1 MVRTADAADVVIVGA
16 GMAGAVY
23 AATLAKAGKSVLI
36 LEAGG
41 DRSLS
46 DLVSSQIWARRL
58 KWSGSPVLF
67 EGNHI
72 FGHATNTGSGRGGAA
87 LHHYATWPRFHED
100 VFRMQTVHG
109 RGLDWPLQYADL
121 RPFYDRVQAEVGIS
135 GDADAEPWRPEGDP
149 YPHPPLMVFGQGH
162 AIARGFEAMEMPLSP
177 LPAAILTEPRGDR
190 LPCAYDG
197 WCDAGCPIGSLA
209 NPLVTYLAEAEK
221 AGARIAFGRKV
232 TRVHAEGGR
241 ARSVGW
247 VDETGTEGES
257 EADIVVLAASA
268 VQNPRILLN
277 SPDARD
283 RGRAIGDRAGLL
295 GRYFMLDSLAI
306 VYGLFP
312 EDDTEP
318 HLGVSA
324 GQLMHRGV
332 HGAQGRPFG
341 GYQWQVA
348 PAMKPNDI
356 FGIAVSRADMFG
368 AELDRFLQ
376 DAVRHIGSA
385 VGMVEEAP
393 RHENRVE
400 LSPQKDRAGMPL
412 ARVVHSFDEEAK
424 ALNAHVQSEGLDI
437 MRAAGASD
445 AWSGAGASGHLT
457 GGTIFGGS
465 ADHSVCDTFGR
476 IHDMENLFVAG
487 AGLFP
492 GSGGISPT
500 YTVTSLSLRNAEALA
515 ASWTDYAG

>member
-1 MVRTADAADVVIVGA
+1 SAKDGADVVIVGA

-23 AATLAKAGKSVLI
+23 AATLAKAGKSVLV

-41 DRSLS
+41 DRRLD

-100 VFRMQTVHG
+100 IFRLKSTYG
-109 RGLDWPLQYADL
+109 RGLDWPLEYADL
-121 RPFYDRVQAEVGIS
+121 RPYYDLVQAEVGIS
-135 GDADAEPWRPEGDP
+135 GDAEAEPWRPEGAP
-149 YPHPPLMVFGQGH
+149 YPHPPLMVFGQGR
-162 AIARGFEAMEMPLSP
+162 AIARGFEKKGMALSP

-221 AGARIAFGRKV
+221 AGARVVLRRRV
-232 TRVHAEGGR
+232 TRIVNEGGR
-241 ARSVGW
+241 SKAVAW
-247 VDETGTEGES
+247 VDESGAKGES
-257 EADIVVLAASA
+257 EAGVVVLAASA
-268 VQNPRILLN
+268 VQNPRILMN
-277 SPDARD
+277 SPDAREPD
-283 RGRAIGDRAGLL
+283 RAIGDRAGLL

-312 EDDTEP
+312 EDETQP

-332 HGAQGRPFG
+332 HQAEGRPFG

-368 AELDRFLQ
+368 TDLDQFLKR
-376 DAVRHIGSA
+376 AVRHIGSA
-385 VGMVEEAP
+385 VGMVEELP
-393 RHENRVE
+393 RYENRVE
-400 LSPQKDRAGMPL
+400 LSAERDPFGMPL
-412 ARVVHSFDEEAK
+412 ARVVHSFDEDAR
-424 ALNAHVQSEGLDI
+424 ALNAHVQNEGIEI
-437 MRAAGASD
+437 MKAAGASD
-445 AWSGAGASGHLT
+445 AWTGAAASGHLT
-457 GGTIFGGS
+457 GGTIFGDS
-465 ADHSVCDTFGR
+465 IETSVCDSFGR
-476 IHDMENLFVAG
+476 IHDMDNLFVAG

-500 YTVTSLSLRNAEALA
+500 YTVTSLSLRNAEAVA
-515 ASWTDYAG
+515 KGWADYVN